1 MAPMGQVKEGQAASG
16 CLLDKCETGT
26 SPGGAIVQVRE
37 AADVGTPQRPLQ
49 AARQHGSLPLK
60 PPGSQL
66 PLHIL
71 PVVPGD
77 SEYQRVFCPTQA
89 LPEAHPAEAKL
100 GS

>member
-26 SPGGAIVQVRE
+26 SPGGAIDQVRE